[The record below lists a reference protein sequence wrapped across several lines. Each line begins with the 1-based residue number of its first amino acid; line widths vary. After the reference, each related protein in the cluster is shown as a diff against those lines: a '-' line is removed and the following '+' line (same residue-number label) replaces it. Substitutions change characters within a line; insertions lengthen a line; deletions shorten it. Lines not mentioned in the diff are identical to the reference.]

1 MYITSAISGTLGL
14 IFFIAWVLLVVFA
27 LISIFRNS
35 NVNRNNKFL
44 WTLIVIIV
52 PIVGPLIYW
61 FWHSVNKPE

>member
-14 IFFIAWVLLVVFA
+14 IFFIVWVLLVIFA

-44 WTLIVIIV
+44 WFIIV
-52 PIVGPLIYW
+52 VVVPIIGPLVYW
-61 FWHSVNKPE
+61 FWHSVKKPE